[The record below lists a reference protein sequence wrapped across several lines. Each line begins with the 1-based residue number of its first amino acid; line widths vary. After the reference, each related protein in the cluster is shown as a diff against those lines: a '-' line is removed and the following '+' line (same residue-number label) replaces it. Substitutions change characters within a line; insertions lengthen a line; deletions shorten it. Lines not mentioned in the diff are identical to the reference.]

1 MVEKFEM
8 IAKTLQ
14 GLEGVLA
21 DELTELGAEDVK
33 IENRAVSFRGT
44 TETLYKA
51 NFWLRTAIR
60 VLKPVYSFS
69 ARTIEEF
76 YGNARKFD
84 WTSLMDLSQKFA
96 VDSVVNSEVFPH
108 SRYIALK
115 FKDAV
120 VDQFR
125 DRYGKRPF
133 VDTKNPQIQFHV
145 HISGDSCTILLDS
158 SGESLHRRGYRTAQ
172 DIAPINEVLAA
183 GLIKLSGWNM
193 DSTFIDPMCGSG
205 TIVIEAALMAYG
217 IAPGVFRRQFGFENW
232 LDFDEKLLQSIYND
246 DSMEREFTHPIIGR
260 DISRQTV
267 ESALLNVKHA
277 GLQKKVDIEV
287 GSIFDFQPPADS
299 QGIVVTNPPYGERL
313 RREQIETFYKQLGDC
328 FKQKYEGYNVWMI
341 SSNMDALKNF
351 GLRPS
356 KRYTLYNGALECKF
370 QRYSMFAGSV
380 KAKYQGKG
388 ERIKSKNRE

>member
-21 DELTELGAEDVK
+21 DELNELGAEDVR

-44 TETLYKA
+44 TETLYRA

-96 VDSVVNSEVFPH
+96 VDSVVNSEIFPH

-145 HISGDSCTILLDS
+145 HISNDSCTILLDS

-193 DSTFIDPMCGSG
+193 NSTFIDPMCGSG

-217 IAPGVFRRQFGFENW
+217 IAPGVFRKRFGFENW
-232 LDFDEKLLQSIYND
+232 LDFDEKQFQTIYND
-246 DSMEREFTHPIIGR
+246 DSMEREFNHPIIGR
-260 DISRQTV
+260 DISRQAI
-267 ESALLNVKHA
+267 ESALLNAKHA
-277 GLQKKVDIEV
+277 GLQKKVDIATD
-287 GSIFDFQPPADS
+287 SIFDFQPPADS

-313 RREQIETFYKQLGDC
+313 RREQIETFYRQLGDC

-356 KRYTLYNGALECKF
+356 KRYSLYNGALECKF

-380 KAKYQGKG
+380 KAKYQGRG
-388 ERIKSKNRE
+388 ERVKDKG